1 MNIKTLCKRSNDL
14 AIQKGFWL
22 VNPDGSL
29 VSRNDGEM
37 LMLMVSELGE
47 CLEGLRHGN
56 PPSEHIPE
64 FTSEEEELSDCCIRI
79 FDYAQAKN
87 LRLEEAI
94 EAKLQFNETRPYMHG
109 GKKF

>member
-64 FTSEEEELSDCCIRI
+64 FTAIEEEFSDLLIRVCDMCGA
-79 FDYAQAKN
+79 FD
-87 LRLEEAI
+87 LRLEEAL
-94 EAKLQFNETRPYMHG
+94 EAKLLFNKGRERLHGKQF
-109 GKKF
+109 